1 MKVAALILAMFLAAV
16 SAAGQVL
23 TLKNDIPE
31 SQYLAAEAKAAEL
44 LKTANYRSIWTKEYF
59 DDHTKTGKLKERK
72 LIEIIRPDRKR
83 TVEERFADSRSFV
96 EIIRVEFA
104 QYIRGDDTP
113 WMKFPGIHGFDSG
126 LEVRGKKN
134 QYRSVPSIGFEGGIA
149 DFYERRSSGKFQD
162 PAQMVGVYVKGI
174 KTTRIWYSLDGKIL
188 KKLEEIMVKGG
199 NQMSRETTTYEH
211 DPKDL
216 KIEAPVVK

>member
-1 MKVAALILAMFLAAV
+1 MPRSLVLISLEVLPDVHAGIAEQIQRLPSRLAVADAV
-16 SAAGQVL
+16 
-23 TLKNDIPE
+23 E
-31 SQYLAAEAKAAEL
+31 
-44 LKTANYRSIWTKEYF
+44 
-59 DDHTKTGKLKERK
+59 
-72 LIEIIRPDRKR
+72 DRLGR
-83 TVEERFADSRSFV
+83 MPLMYEQRCCRNLDLVPLSLSCPVEERFADSRSFV